1 MDKEK
6 IKEGVRLILEGVGE
20 DTAREGL
27 IETPDRIARMYE
39 EIFSG
44 IDKDRIDV
52 KDPDSIV
59 RDILSKTFEA
69 KEGQFILEKDIIFYS
84 MCEHHLLP
92 FYGKAH
98 IAYIS
103 SGRVAGLSKLARTV
117 EEYAKRPQLQERLTA
132 QIADAIMEYL
142 HAEGVMVVI
151 EAEHM
156 CMTMRG
162 VKKPGSSTMTYICRG
177 SFEENDAAMLRVL
190 EFLK

>member
-39 EIFSG
+39 EIFAG

-52 KDPDSIV
+52 NDPDSIV

-69 KEGQFILEKDIIFYS
+69 KEGQFILEKDITFYS

-177 SFEENDAAMLRVL
+177 SFEDNDAAMMRVL
-190 EFLK
+190 ELLK